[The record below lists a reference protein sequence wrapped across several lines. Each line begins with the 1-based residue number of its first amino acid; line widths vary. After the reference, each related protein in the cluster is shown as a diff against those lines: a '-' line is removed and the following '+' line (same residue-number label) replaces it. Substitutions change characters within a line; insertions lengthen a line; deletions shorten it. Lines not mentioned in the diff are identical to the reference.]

1 MKYVKLWAVL
11 TLLGVNINISAQ
23 FMNVDYDSRSESIEN
38 SGGWSALSVQYNPST
53 FMVDVSGSE
62 NKKFT
67 AFSMEFTN
75 AFGLTQS
82 VPFFLEWGIGVQY
95 GFYSDSGYLL
105 HNREFESEFSMF
117 TIPVPF
123 NLVFDIRIP
132 NSFISIDPYL
142 GIKFRGIILA
152 QEKYKISAYGKKEE
166 EETYSYFDK
175 DDVGSDGKWNRFQVG
190 WQAGLNLR
198 FNNII
203 LLGISYGSDLT
214 EVADKLKIRQLS
226 AKIGVVF

>member
-1 MKYVKLWAVL
+1 M
-11 TLLGVNINISAQ
+11 
-23 FMNVDYDSRSESIEN
+23 
-38 SGGWSALSVQYNPST
+38 
-53 FMVDVSGSE
+53 
-62 NKKFT
+62 
-67 AFSMEFTN
+67 
-75 AFGLTQS
+75 
-82 VPFFLEWGIGVQY
+82 
-95 GFYSDSGYLL
+95 
-105 HNREFESEFSMF
+105 
-117 TIPVPF
+117 
-123 NLVFDIRIP
+123 
-132 NSFISIDPYL
+132 